1 MGESERGGEGRAR
14 RERAARGVNGG
25 NQPKNIFF
33 ILRARKPKKGP
44 LAEPAGD
51 RGGPWGHPGLG
62 GAVGGRAH
70 PRLRFREGVQRGAEP
85 VPDAVGQAFEGH
97 LIARLSLRGEGGTR
111 ERGGE

>member
-1 MGESERGGEGRAR
+1 MVETNRKTSSSFFARENRKKVRLAESEGDTGGQLG
-14 RERAARGVNGG
+14 
-25 NQPKNIFF
+25 QPR
-33 ILRARKPKKGP
+33 LGW
-44 LAEPAGD
+44 AE
-51 RGGPWGHPGLG
+51 
-62 GAVGGRAH
+62 GGRAH

>member
-1 MGESERGGEGRAR
+1 MEA
-14 RERAARGVNGG
+14 V
-25 NQPKNIFF
+25 
-33 ILRARKPKKGP
+33 
-44 LAEPAGD
+44 AG
-51 RGGPWGHPGLG
+51 GLG
-62 GAVGGRAH
+62 GLQGCAAGAWAEGGRAH

>member
-1 MGESERGGEGRAR
+1 MVETNR
-14 RERAARGVNGG
+14 
-25 NQPKNIFF
+25 KTLFF
-33 ILRARKPKKGP
+33 IPRARKPKKVR
-44 LAEPAGD
+44 LAESEGD
-51 RGGPWGHPGLG
+51 TGLG
-62 GAVGGRAH
+62 QPRLGWAEGGRAH

>member
-1 MGESERGGEGRAR
+1 MVETNR
-14 RERAARGVNGG
+14 
-25 NQPKNIFF
+25 KTLFF
-33 ILRARKPKKGP
+33 ILRARKPKKVR
-44 LAEPAGD
+44 LAASEGD
-51 RGGPWGHPGLG
+51 TGGQLG
-62 GAVGGRAH
+62 QPRLGWAEGGRAH